1 MLHLPRRPN
10 GGQPEDLA
18 CHEEGLGWL
27 AESAGVMSGVPLPP
41 LAARVEESFSP
52 SSMCADTGDLC
63 CDEDIDGL
71 EAPALASQSSS
82 IASSSSAF
90 AVFHPLPV
98 APPPLIGRSHSMVES
113 SSAMPPAPAGLRR
126 SSSVGST
133 AGLSSLYRDSTGR
146 FYSAQQLHR
155 RVDERGLAELAEVVG
170 NMHRQD
176 RALYALPHDYLAWLQ
191 DQTLLLAWR
200 RGAVS
205 WFSKVVEH
213 FKANREIIWTALNFL
228 DRSLSSS
235 GPSTRP
241 PPEALAAADF
251 EHLALCAL
259 LLACKIHEGAPL
271 LTSTQLGPLSSVPV
285 TAKALCEL
293 ELDMI
298 RVLDCLLHPPTP
310 GSFVHHLLTFLPH
323 HDARSL
329 LALDEHAND
338 LALLA
343 LQDESFL
350 RFSVSSIALGAV
362 LASIWEVLDPQQTC
376 DSGVAGRWLQA
387 LAQHGVPVC
396 MKEVD
401 AVLAELR
408 RLLTIAAEQQAAEAL
423 GGMHMDVHMDVDVV
437 GDVLP
442 PGVAGLC
449 WGPLA
454 GLYLPDFLAS
464 AQAAIPEEE
473 ADEEDEDEEDYEDEE
488 LAMIMGDQ
496 PCGRPRALSPTG
508 VDEIFMLE
516 HHQQPAAAKRKV
528 VVPQHLAS
536 MGSAAKVRFTPVPL
550 AEHGHAFFA

>member
-1 MLHLPRRPN
+1 MT
-10 GGQPEDLA
+10 
-18 CHEEGLGWL
+18 
-27 AESAGVMSGVPLPP
+27 M
-41 LAARVEESFSP
+41 
-52 SSMCADTGDLC
+52 M
-63 CDEDIDGL
+63 
-71 EAPALASQSSS
+71 
-82 IASSSSAF
+82 
-90 AVFHPLPV
+90 V
-98 APPPLIGRSHSMVES
+98 A
-113 SSAMPPAPAGLRR
+113 
-126 SSSVGST
+126 
-133 AGLSSLYRDSTGR
+133 
-146 FYSAQQLHR
+146 
-155 RVDERGLAELAEVVG
+155 
-170 NMHRQD
+170 
-176 RALYALPHDYLAWLQ
+176 
-191 DQTLLLAWR
+191 
-200 RGAVS
+200 
-205 WFSKVVEH
+205 
-213 FKANREIIWTALNFL
+213 
-228 DRSLSSS
+228 
-235 GPSTRP
+235 
-241 PPEALAAADF
+241 
-251 EHLALCAL
+251 
-259 LLACKIHEGAPL
+259 
-271 LTSTQLGPLSSVPV
+271 
-285 TAKALCEL
+285 
-293 ELDMI
+293 
-298 RVLDCLLHPPTP
+298 
-310 GSFVHHLLTFLPH
+310 
-323 HDARSL
+323 
-329 LALDEHAND
+329 
-338 LALLA
+338 
-343 LQDESFL
+343 DESFL
-350 RFSVSSIALGAV
+350 RFSVSSIAVGAV

-473 ADEEDEDEEDYEDEE
+473 EADEEEDEEDEEGLDGLDEEDYEDEE